1 VSSDQYRDLRSR
13 VDSLRNQYSE
23 YDRRRIR
30 AVMNGGAKGVQAVLD
45 WGQEGPEQDLRD
57 LGVDL
62 PTANYMHSG
71 LERFAQKVGRPPS
84 LKTDMLP
91 TRDTDKARK
100 KAEKR
105 ARIVQGW
112 DDMSRMEM
120 QYPQIGRWIAGYGFT
135 VHVIAERKMGEF
147 TYPVAELR
155 DPYDCYPGFFG
166 PDQQPTEL
174 AVIRRI
180 PIETLRHIYPGL
192 GSVKRQTTQGR
203 GGAHILGRGQWEAG
217 QYSSYNDVEVCEY
230 MNPQGTWI
238 LSLDT
243 EEIINFKPNP
253 LTSGPAFVFTKRFSF
268 DALQGQYQH
277 VFGIMAM
284 MAKLNLLAMI
294 GAEESTFR
302 ETNVYGEMDSVEYE
316 KGRDAINFFQS
327 GSRVEKPTGE
337 IINQTLQA
345 INVLER
351 EFRIVGA
358 YDVQQDGI
366 SPNSFATGAGMDKLS
381 GSADLNVREYQV
393 AIRHS
398 VELIDRKRLEWE
410 ETLHPNTEKRVYW
423 YEGSSDFEETY
434 IPSKDIAGDYRTER
448 VFGAM
453 ATFDET
459 SKILAGLQLVG
470 ARAMDMRTFQE
481 NIDGFRNI
489 SLINERIIQDQAR
502 DALLSSL
509 GARSQQQDPVADMAL
524 VDILASPSEHINT
537 LKKFFTPQEPQM
549 SPEEMAMAQAQQMGM
564 GGIPGGD
571 PTGEGVGGPTSVQTI
586 LAQLEQGGSGAQT
599 VSQI

>member
-1 VSSDQYRDLRSR
+1 MREFRELRDRI
-13 VDSLRNQYSE
+13 DSLRNQYSQH
-23 YDRRRIR
+23 DRRRIR
-30 AVMNGGAKGVQAVLD
+30 AVMNGGAQGVQAVLD
-45 WGQEGPEQDLRD
+45 WGLEGPEQDLRD

-71 LERFAQKVGRPPS
+71 LERFAQKVGRAPT
-84 LKTDMLP
+84 LKTDMIP
-91 TRDTDKARK
+91 TRDTNSARK
-100 KAEKR
+100 RAEKR

-112 DDMSRMEM
+112 DDLGRMEL
-120 QYPQIGRWIAGYGFT
+120 QYPQIGRWTAGYGFS
-135 VHVIAERKMGEF
+135 VQVITERNFGGEM
-147 TYPVAELR
+147 YPVAELR
-155 DPYDCYPGFFG
+155 DPFDCYPGFFG
-166 PDQQPTEL
+166 PDQQPTEM
-174 AVIRRI
+174 AVIRRMPYAKLKAI
-180 PIETLRHIYPGL
+180 HPTLSSKIHR
-192 GSVKRQTTQGR
+192 RGR
-203 GGAHILGRGQWEAG
+203 GGAVILDASSWESG
-217 QYSSYNDVEVCEY
+217 LSPSSADVEVCEY
-230 MNPQGTWI
+230 FTPEGTYVV
-238 LSLDT
+238 SLDT
-243 EEIINFKPNP
+243 EDVISFVPNP
-253 LTSGPAFVFTKRFSF
+253 LKSGPAFVLTKRFSF
-268 DALQGQYQH
+268 DQLQGQYFH

-294 GAEESTFR
+294 GAEDSTFR
-302 ETNVYGEMDSVEYE
+302 ETNVHGEMTSAEYE
-316 KGRDAINFFQS
+316 KGRDAINFFEA

-366 SPNSFATGAGMDKLS
+366 SPNSFATGAGIEKLA
-381 GSADLNVREYQV
+381 GSADLNVREYQT
-393 AIRHS
+393 AIKHS
-398 VELIDRKRLEWE
+398 SELCDRKRLEWE
-410 ETLHPNTEKRVYW
+410 EAMHPHRKKRVYW
-423 YEGSSDFEETY
+423 YEGSSEFEESY
-434 IPSKDIAGDYRTER
+434 VPSEDIAGDYRTRR

-481 NIDGFRNI
+481 NIDGLDNL
-489 SLINERIIQDQAR
+489 SLVNERIIQDQAR

-509 GARSQQQDPVADMAL
+509 GARSQQQDPSADMAL
-524 VDILASPSEHINT
+524 VEILDTPGSHIEV

-549 SPEEMAMAQAQQMGM
+549 SPEEMAMAQAAQMGM
-564 GGIPGGD
+564 GGVGGPQGP

-599 VSQI
+599 VSQIQ